1 MTPRDTELVQ
11 SSFAKVAPIAEQAA
25 ELFYARLFE
34 LDPSLQSLFKG
45 DMVEQGKKLMAMIG
59 AAVQGLDDLESLVPV
74 VQDLGRRHR
83 RYGVEADH
91 YGTVGQ
97 ALLDTLAKGLGDA
110 FTEDVKRAWTTVYG
124 VLSTTMIA
132 AAQDAAAPQVSEAVA

>member
-11 SSFAKVAPIAEQAA
+11 TSFAKVAPIADQAA
-25 ELFYARLFE
+25 ALFYDRLFE
-34 LDPSLQSLFKG
+34 LDPSLKPLFQG
-45 DMVEQGKKLMAMIG
+45 DMVEQGKRLMSMIA

-74 VQDLGRRHR
+74 VQDLGRRHQ
-83 RYGVEADH
+83 RYGVKADH

-110 FTEDVKRAWTTVYG
+110 FTDDVRLAWTAVYG

-132 AAQDAAAPQVSEAVA
+132 AAQEATAPPASVAVA